1 MDTSPPIPDP
11 GGPPRRD
18 FTTSTS
24 EVGPPSFEWLLGR
37 LGAWGQRRQ
46 RLLLALS
53 CLPCVLVG
61 LALGSDALFALTPLY
76 HCGDPNSTKMP
87 DNASCHGPH
96 VVPGSFRQLGDPSG
110 TDLFPPGLRCRGR
123 FPGSPGRQCRA
134 TEYLPPR
141 FGSRLPHRH
150 PGSLRILS
158 LRLHTGPVPVGNDA
172 GCHATRPLHDSFG
185 VVLSFATATGSHG
198 GRPRPGGGTVP
209 PPGSGMGLRQ
219 LAGSAR
225 GDVGRNGG
233 LPAVW
238 VSWLPFLQTGLNK
251 VEEGMPEPLK
261 EEKWP
266 LSPRKEERVRRK
278 INITPS

>member
-1 MDTSPPIPDP
+1 GPEAVDSISQGRHRVGAVGDHQPTLACRQDPRSPCLCAHP

-96 VVPGSFRQLGDPSG
+96 GQSGEIGVLPILTSNPSW
-110 TDLFPPGLRCRGR
+110 TYNLLIKMDL
-123 FPGSPGRQCRA
+123 
-134 TEYLPPR
+134 
-141 FGSRLPHRH
+141 
-150 PGSLRILS
+150 
-158 LRLHTGPVPVGNDA
+158 
-172 GCHATRPLHDSFG
+172 
-185 VVLSFATATGSHG
+185 
-198 GRPRPGGGTVP
+198 
-209 PPGSGMGLRQ
+209 
-219 LAGSAR
+219 
-225 GDVGRNGG
+225 
-233 LPAVW
+233 
-238 VSWLPFLQTGLNK
+238 
-251 VEEGMPEPLK
+251 
-261 EEKWP
+261 
-266 LSPRKEERVRRK
+266 
-278 INITPS
+278 